1 MNYKIS
7 IKELHIPI
15 SKNKEIEVRE
25 LDVDV
30 SDVSLSELANLMK
43 LIPRFVT
50 DMKHAISN
58 DSDERPNDD
67 EDNHKK
73 KEEMEKEPSG
83 DIAPNVTSSQTKESE
98 DVNAEGED
106 RELRVI
112 KSISNLFGIDPT
124 HIIPSD
130 EEEEVYEIGWQENTM
145 TNNPKVVVLDK
156 FDLEYNRYLTTNL
169 GFYFYAVNS
178 ETYDWAM
185 QLIGEEIGVQGY
197 PRFNEDRLLD
207 AISQVE
213 AGDRVFVVPTF
224 GRHYVA
230 IVEEKHREFY
240 TDSKPN
246 ELLLSIRYHLHSEN
260 NKEGLAEERQVKVKV
275 RELDFLVKLEKEIP
289 PK

>member
-15 SKNKEIEVRE
+15 TKNKEIEVRE

-30 SDVSLSELANLMK
+30 SDVSLPELANLMK

-58 DSDERPNDD
+58 DSDD
-67 EDNHKK
+67 EDNDKK
-73 KEEMEKEPSG
+73 KEEMEKERCR

-98 DVNAEGED
+98 DVHVEEED

-130 EEEEVYEIGWQENTM
+130 EDEEVYEIGLHENTN

-169 GFYFYAVNS
+169 GFSFYAVNS

-185 QLIGEEIGVQGY
+185 QLIGEEIGAQGY

-260 NKEGLAEERQVKVKV
+260 NKEELAEERQVKVKV